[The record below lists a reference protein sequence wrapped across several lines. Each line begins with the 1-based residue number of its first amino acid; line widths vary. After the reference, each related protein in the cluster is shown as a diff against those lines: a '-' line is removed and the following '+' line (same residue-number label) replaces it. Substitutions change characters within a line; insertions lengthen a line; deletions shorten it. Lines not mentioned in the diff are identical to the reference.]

1 MKRVSRVLAIVTA
14 GAVLT
19 GGGALLAQPTSKSYN
34 LEPNAGKWKT
44 WFNPAQSYQVP
55 PPPDTDTTRAE
66 LDLLNKTVAELGPE
80 ALDRIRFWDA
90 GAPVYRWMN
99 MMEKRIAAGET
110 ITAHPHRVLA
120 YLAMAMYDA
129 TVVAW
134 NAKYTYK
141 RSRPSDFDP
150 RLNPVVAVPD
160 SPSYPSEHAVVS
172 AAAAGVLSYF
182 FPTQADA
189 YQKLAAEAAAS
200 RVSAGVQYPSD
211 ASAGLELG
219 RQVAQNVIQQIANDG
234 YTLVWTGGVPAGR
247 CFWTGSN
254 PGGATAPN
262 WKPILLRPASE
273 FRPAPPPD
281 CESAQMKAEAA
292 LVRNF
297 ARTFNTNQKAY
308 YWQSA
313 EGRETW
319 AYILAERWMFEDKT
333 DRNPP
338 RAARVYALLAAAL
351 YDAYIASQDGKFT
364 YWYLRPHQLDP
375 GITPLFAVPNFPS
388 YPSNHAV
395 TSFTRAEVL
404 AYLFPTHADEA
415 GAVGKEASDSRIW
428 AGIHYP
434 VDVEAGKALGQAV
447 AQRFIAWAQQDGS
460 R

>member
-1 MKRVSRVLAIVTA
+1 
-14 GAVLT
+14 
-19 GGGALLAQPTSKSYN
+19 
-34 LEPNAGKWKT
+34 
-44 WFNPAQSYQVP
+44 
-55 PPPDTDTTRAE
+55 
-66 LDLLNKTVAELGPE
+66 
-80 ALDRIRFWDA
+80 
-90 GAPVYRWMN
+90 
-99 MMEKRIAAGET
+99 
-110 ITAHPHRVLA
+110 
-120 YLAMAMYDA
+120 
-129 TVVAW
+129 
-134 NAKYTYK
+134 
-141 RSRPSDFDP
+141 
-150 RLNPVVAVPD
+150 
-160 SPSYPSEHAVVS
+160 VVS

-247 CFWTGSN
+247 CLWTGTN
-254 PGGATAPN
+254 PGGVTAPN

-319 AYILAERWMFEDKT
+319 PYILAERWMFEDNT

-338 RAARVYALLAAAL
+338 RAARIYALLAAAE

-364 YWYLRPHQLDP
+364 YWYLRPNQLDP

-388 YPSNHAV
+388 YPSNHGSAANGAAAILRRIYGEGGHYITLSNPAV
-395 TSFTRAEVL
+395 PDIVL
-404 AYLFPTHADEA
+404 QYMTFKQITGDI
-415 GAVGKEASDSRIW
+415 SDARVYE
-428 AGIHYP
+428 GIHFRTDQ
-434 VDVEAGKALGQAV
+434 VAGEHLEKAIGKAVYRTTSHA
-447 AQRFIAWAQQDGS
+447 R
-460 R
+460 

>member
-1 MKRVSRVLAIVTA
+1 
-14 GAVLT
+14 
-19 GGGALLAQPTSKSYN
+19 
-34 LEPNAGKWKT
+34 
-44 WFNPAQSYQVP
+44 
-55 PPPDTDTTRAE
+55 
-66 LDLLNKTVAELGPE
+66 VA
-80 ALDRIRFWDA
+80 
-90 GAPVYRWMN
+90 
-99 MMEKRIAAGET
+99 
-110 ITAHPHRVLA
+110 
-120 YLAMAMYDA
+120 
-129 TVVAW
+129 
-134 NAKYTYK
+134 
-141 RSRPSDFDP
+141 
-150 RLNPVVAVPD
+150 
-160 SPSYPSEHAVVS
+160 
-172 AAAAGVLSYF
+172 AAAAGVLGYF
-182 FPTQADA
+182 FPTQADG

-219 RQVAQNVIQQIANDG
+219 RQVAQNVIQQIASDG
-234 YTLVWTGGVPAGR
+234 YTLVWTGGVPVGR
-247 CFWTGSN
+247 CLWTGSN
-254 PGGATAPN
+254 PGGVTAPN

-281 CESAQMKAEAA
+281 CESAQMKAEVA

-415 GAVGKEASDSRIW
+415 GAVGKQASDSRIW

-460 R
+460 K